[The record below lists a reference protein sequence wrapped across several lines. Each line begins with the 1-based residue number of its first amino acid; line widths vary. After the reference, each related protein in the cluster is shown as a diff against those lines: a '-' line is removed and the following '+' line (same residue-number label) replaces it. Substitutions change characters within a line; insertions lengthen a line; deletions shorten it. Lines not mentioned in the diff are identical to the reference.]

1 MTKAKQKIPL
11 LGMSL
16 DELKAVA
23 TQIGLPA
30 YAARQMADWLYGKRI
45 SSIAQ
50 MTNMAVAKRALL
62 EETHEVGAYAP
73 VEQVQSADGTTKYL
87 FSTAGHPVETVS
99 IPSTGKRLTLC
110 VSSQAGCKMNC
121 LFCMTG
127 KQGFGGNLTAHEIVN
142 QIHSVPESAQVTNIV
157 FMGMG
162 EPLDNP
168 DALFRTLD
176 ILTAPWGHGW
186 SPKRITVST
195 AGLLK
200 GLQRF
205 LEESDCHLAVS
216 LHSPYPEERLSL
228 MPIEKACPTEQ
239 IIRLIKQYDFRHQ
252 RRVSFEYILFEGK
265 NDTTVHAAALARLLK
280 GIPCRVNLIRYHALP
295 DVPLRSSSPQQTEL
309 FCHTL
314 NAKGITCTIRTSKGE
329 DIMAACGML
338 SGKEKSS
345 SRDRPARQN
354 KIISAVLP

>member
-1 MTKAKQKIPL
+1 
-11 LGMSL
+11 MSL

-23 TQIGLPA
+23 AQIGLPA
-30 YAARQMADWLYGKRI
+30 YAAKQMADWLYGKRI

-50 MTNMAVAKRALL
+50 MTNMAAAKRALL

-73 VEQVQSADGTTKYL
+73 AEQVQSVDGTTKYL
-87 FSTAGHPVETVS
+87 FSTAGGSVETVS
-99 IPSTGKRLTLC
+99 IPSAGKRLTLC

-127 KQGFGGNLTAHEIVN
+127 KQGFNGNLTVREIIN
-142 QIHSVPESAQVTNIV
+142 QIHSVPESTHVTNIV

-176 ILTAPWGHGW
+176 ILTASWGYGW

-205 LEESDCHLAVS
+205 LEESSCHLAIS

-228 MPIEKACPTEQ
+228 MPIEKACPAEQ
-239 IIRLIKQYDFRHQ
+239 IIRLIRQYDFRHQ
-252 RRVSFEYILFEGK
+252 RRVSFEYILFEGR

-280 GIPCRVNLIRYHALP
+280 GIPCRVNLIRFHALP
-295 DVPLRSSSPQQTEL
+295 DVSLRSSSPQQMEL

-314 NAKGITCTIRTSKGE
+314 NAKGIICTVRTSKGE

-338 SGKEKSS
+338 SGKQTSF
-345 SRDRPARQN
+345 SRYQPAMQN
-354 KIISAVLP
+354 KSYQSSFPD